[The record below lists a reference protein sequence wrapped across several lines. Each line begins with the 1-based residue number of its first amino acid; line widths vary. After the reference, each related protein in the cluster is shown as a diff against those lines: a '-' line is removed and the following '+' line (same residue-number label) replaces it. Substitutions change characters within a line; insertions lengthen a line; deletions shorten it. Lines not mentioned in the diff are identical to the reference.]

1 MPRLLFLLIPLL
13 LIACGDMEKEVG
25 ERGYYEQY
33 FSQEIK
39 QLTATNKGILKHTTT
54 EDEVEQWSCE
64 TMSRE
69 MWKSELRGFLNA
81 PEVLT
86 NDTANYIISNDSSGI
101 YQVVRYTAKDTMASL
116 LKWEITMV
124 NGELEMIN
132 WETQTRSVLLDR
144 NVELNYQPQ
153 KGYRIQIIE
162 DPMWGNPKMTEVF
175 AEFTN

>member
-1 MPRLLFLLIPLL
+1 MERSYY
-13 LIACGDMEKEVG
+13 GD
-25 ERGYYEQY
+25 Y
-33 FSQEIK
+33 FSQEIQ
-39 QLTATNKGILKHTTT
+39 QLTATNKRILKHTTT
-54 EDEVEQWSCE
+54 EEKVEQWSCD

-69 MWKSELRGFLNA
+69 MWESELRGFLNA
-81 PEVLT
+81 PEVTT

-101 YQVVRYTAKDTMASL
+101 FQVIRYTAKDTLASL

-124 NGELEMIN
+124 NNELEMIN

-162 DPMWGNPKMTEVF
+162 DPMWGDPKMTEVF
-175 AEFTN
+175 AEFIN